1 MNIKLVTG
9 GGLALALVLLL
20 AVNIVSQGA
29 FRSARLDLTENGL
42 YTLSKGTTH
51 ILASLEEPVT
61 LRLFI
66 SQKLATR
73 LPGISGYATRIE
85 ELLKE
90 FKRAADGK
98 LRLSIIEPEPFS
110 EEEDRAVGY
119 GLKGIPLSDGESTFF
134 LGLVATG
141 PTDEEE
147 VIAFLSPEREEF
159 LEYDIA
165 KLIYQVAYPKSKV
178 VGLLSSLPL
187 DGVKSPRGVSQ
198 GLPRPWIVLEQIQ
211 QLFKVKKLKSDID
224 AIPEGVDVL
233 MLVQPKELSNKTLY
247 AIDQFVLAGGRA
259 LIFVDPYSEFQP
271 STSPGAGGEPS
282 DIEKLLETWGV
293 TFDTSK
299 VVGDL
304 QLAERVQFNRG
315 SRAEVVDYPVWIKLP
330 PELLDGKD
338 IVTAK
343 LGSITLATPGSL
355 VPRKNSKTTVETL
368 MKTSPAATEIDAVR
382 LGMTTDPQ
390 QLLRQYRPANKSF
403 ILAARITGKISTAF
417 PKGPPAEESTGNNAK
432 GHSEGEAAK
441 DSEKK
446 TTGANATKEAKPHLT
461 ESNDTVNLIVVAD
474 TDLLQDRFWVQV
486 QNLLGNRIALP
497 TAANGTFVVNA
508 LDNLTGSNDLISV
521 RNRGHFTR
529 PFTRVDKI
537 RQQAELHFREKEQE
551 LLDRLQKTERRL
563 VALQQGKTDKSTP
576 ILSAAQ
582 LQEIERFRQQ
592 KIQLRK
598 ELRQVRHALH
608 KNIEDLENWTKFINI
623 GLMPML
629 VAVGGIGVAVHR
641 QRRRK
646 LAAAERTA
654 QSQ

>member
-1 MNIKLVTG
+1 MIS
-9 GGLALALVLLL
+9 
-20 AVNIVSQGA
+20 IR
-29 FRSARLDLTENGL
+29 FRKEQ
-42 YTLSKGTTH
+42 
-51 ILASLEEPVT
+51 PVT

-90 FKRAADGK
+90 FKRAAADK

-147 VIAFLSPEREEF
+147 MIAFLSPEREEF

-165 KLIYQVAYPKSKV
+165 KLIYQVAYPKPKV

-187 DGVKSPRGVSQ
+187 DGVQSMPGLSQ
-198 GLPRPWIVLEQIQ
+198 DLPRPWIVLEQIQ
-211 QLFKVKKLKSDID
+211 QLFKVRKLESDID
-224 AIPEGVDVL
+224 AIPEDVDVL
-233 MLVQPKELSNKTLY
+233 MLVHPKDLSNKTLY

-259 LIFVDPYSEFQP
+259 LIFVDPYSEFQR
-271 STSPGAGGEPS
+271 STPPGDGAKPS
-282 DIEKLLETWGV
+282 DIEKLLETWGI

-304 QLAERVQFNRG
+304 QLAERIQFNRG
-315 SRAEVVDYPVWIKLP
+315 SQAVVVDYPVWIKLP
-330 PELLDGKD
+330 PELLNGKD

-343 LGSITLATPGSL
+343 LGSVTLATPGSL
-355 VPRKNSKTTVETL
+355 VPRENSKTTVETL
-368 MKTSPAATEIDAVR
+368 MKTSPTAMEIDAMR
-382 LGMTTDPQ
+382 LGISTDPQ

-417 PKGPPAEESTGNNAK
+417 PEGPPTEESTGNNAK
-432 GHSEGEAAK
+432 GHSEDEGAK

-446 TTGANATKEAKPHLT
+446 TTAGANATKEAKPHLT
-461 ESNDTVNLIVVAD
+461 ESNDAVNLIVVAD

-529 PFTRVDKI
+529 PFTRVNKI
-537 RQQAELHFREKEQE
+537 RQQAELRFREKEQE
-551 LLDRLQKTERRL
+551 LLDRLQETERRL
-563 VALQQGKTDKSTP
+563 VELQRGKIDKSTP

-608 KNIEDLENWTKFINI
+608 KNIENLENWTKFINI